1 MKNAYHNLIIGSLAF
16 TLLWVTMATDYLN
29 NAMEPEIISSHHAP
43 PRLERV
49 SSAQAGAYHHWSS
62 EDIGRS
68 MVPRARTIQW

>member
-43 PRLERV
+43 PQLESV

-62 EDIGRS
+62 E
-68 MVPRARTIQW
+68 